1 MTRAEELL
9 DEGNTELAMGE
20 LDKASGLYRQAVEVD
35 PAFFD
40 GWQALMMS
48 LVKLGRNEEAI
59 QAGLRAVEIRP
70 NDQMAYASLSIA
82 YARNN
87 QIAEAEAMGAKARII
102 SWGGKAVKDA
112 PRSPAPGT
120 A

>member
-20 LDKASGLYRQAVEVD
+20 LENAAALYRRSVEED
-35 PAFFD
+35 PSFFD

-59 QAGLRAVEIRP
+59 QAGQRAIEILP

-87 QIAEAEAMGAKARII
+87 QIPEAEAMGAKARII
-102 SWGGKAVKDA
+102 SWGGKAVQDA
-112 PRSPAPGT
+112 PRSPMSGKA
-120 A
+120 